1 MSSSGERTRKKAS
14 QAMYNELASNVRNN
28 HSVAPI
34 KKNGYT
40 YNSMGITK
48 YSAATTNSNQT
59 AISKYS
65 SYAERMELKRGK
77 QFSNSAINGTEN
89 LKYDIRAGN
98 LLQVQYKQ
106 DVYHAPLV
114 ATGDLD
120 SSNGNIMK
128 SDFIPY
134 GETLTYPGF
143 ITDYSNSIFKT
154 TGIGGSSNQQQ
165 AWVRNLTS
173 IQHTGSHHWNKLNA
187 DEQMT
192 GFSLTSPIQLWSAFD
207 LNITANPTDVS
218 GYIFNG
224 THRKGIIKGAVNPTL
239 YYEIHD
245 HINFNVDVGDVK
257 HTMFINTADVSGSA
271 NKLMSS
277 DISNNVG
284 IYNET
289 ISWNPKSEGVFYYDC
304 SNHHTVM
311 GGKIVIG
318 GGDGGG
324 GASAAAAAAAAAAG
338 GGGYGQ

>member
-48 YSAATTNSNQT
+48 YSAANTNSNQT

-106 DVYHAPLV
+106 DVYHAPLI

-120 SSNGNIMK
+120 SSNGKIMK

-245 HINFNVDVGDVK
+245 HINFNVVVGRCWLWQHAASSTFLS
-257 HTMFINTADVSGSA
+257 HTWICCILYKS
-271 NKLMSS
+271 SS
-277 DISNNVG
+277 DDSPLLPGRGLLFSFCSLLDQNRKMHQ
-284 IYNET
+284 T
-289 ISWNPKSEGVFYYDC
+289 YDLDPNIRLRN
-304 SNHHTVM
+304 S
-311 GGKIVIG
+311 
-318 GGDGGG
+318 DG
-324 GASAAAAAAAAAAG
+324 
-338 GGGYGQ
+338 

>member
-106 DVYHAPLV
+106 DVYHAPLI

-120 SSNGNIMK
+120 SSNGKIMK

-318 GGDGGG
+318 GGGGG
-324 GASAAAAAAAAAAG
+324 GAAGAAAAAAAAG
-338 GGGYGQ
+338 GGGYG